1 MKKKIREAE
10 AKETGVSSPVDQ
22 PEMQEEE
29 FIEVPQGEEL
39 KRLSVELREMNDK
52 YLRLYAE
59 FENYK
64 KRVNKDKEELVKY
77 GNENLLYDLLPVI
90 DNLEMALQHAS
101 NDVSSGLVQGVEI
114 TLKELR
120 KTLEKFGLVPI
131 EAPDRPFDPLVHHA
145 MTQVERDDVDEKTI
159 VEEYRKGYRLRDK
172 VLRPSLVAVS
182 KKTLP
187 EPVREESEERE
198 TIKTI
203 EEEL

>member
-1 MKKKIREAE
+1 MREAE
-10 AKETGVSSPVDQ
+10 AKETGVVSPAEP

-29 FIEVPQGEEL
+29 SVEVPQGEEL
-39 KRLSVELREMNDK
+39 KRLNAELLEMKDK

-64 KRVNKDKEELVKY
+64 KRVTKDKEDLVKY
-77 GNENLLYDLLPVI
+77 GYENLLYDLLPVI
-90 DNLEMALQHAS
+90 DNLDMALQHAS

-120 KTLEKFGLVPI
+120 KTLEKFGLAPI
-131 EAPDRPFDPLVHHA
+131 EAIGKPFDPLVHHA

-182 KKTLP
+182 KKTVP

-198 TIKTI
+198 IIKTI